1 MNVIRLGGLYD
12 TKEQKRQAGSIY
24 STEGLCPTLDTSG
37 GGYHEPLIIV
47 EEKDERDD
55 KQIEK

>member
-12 TKEQKRQAGSIY
+12 TEEQKRQAGSIY

-37 GGYHEPLIIV
+37 GVITNH
-47 EEKDERDD
+47 
-55 KQIEK
+55 